1 MGVPQNG
8 LFIMENNLLK
18 WMIWGYPHDLGNIH
32 MDKYHEN
39 MVFWGF
45 TEIDWRFNGRKWW
58 FAEIFAVISW
68 DFLLHLFVS
77 WVDLQLV

>member
-32 MDKYHEN
+32 MDKCHEN

-45 TEIDWRFNGRKWW
+45 TEIDWRFNGRK
-58 FAEIFAVISW
+58 
-68 DFLLHLFVS
+68 
-77 WVDLQLV
+77 